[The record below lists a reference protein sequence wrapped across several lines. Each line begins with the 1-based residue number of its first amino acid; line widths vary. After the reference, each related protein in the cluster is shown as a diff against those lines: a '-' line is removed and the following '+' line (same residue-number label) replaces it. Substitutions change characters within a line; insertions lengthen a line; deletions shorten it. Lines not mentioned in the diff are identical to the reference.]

1 MIRRLIGLA
10 NNYKKINAIADQQ
23 KSETPDNFLD
33 SA

>member
-23 KSETPDNFLD
+23 KSKPLEKFLA

>member
-23 KSETPDNFLD
+23 KSRLPENYLVGI
-33 SA
+33 

>member
-23 KSETPDNFLD
+23 EKRIAGEIY
-33 SA
+33 